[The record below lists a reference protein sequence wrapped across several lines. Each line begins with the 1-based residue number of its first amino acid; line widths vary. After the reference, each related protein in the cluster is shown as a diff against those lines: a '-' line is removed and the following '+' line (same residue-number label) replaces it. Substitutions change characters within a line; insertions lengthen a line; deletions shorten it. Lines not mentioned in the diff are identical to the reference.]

1 MWRFIEFR
9 QLRAETGKPG
19 ASVRVTLPP
28 ELREIGAEAGKF
40 VAVYVDEEEGAICLK
55 LMEIEPPEIKLEV
68 PE

>member
-19 ASVRVTLPP
+19 ASVRVTLPS
-28 ELREIGAEAGKF
+28 ELREIGVEAGKF
-40 VAVYVDEEEGAICLK
+40 VAVYVDEEERAICLK
-55 LMEIEPPEIKLEV
+55 LVEIEPPEIKLEV